1 MIQIQWT
8 SPSIEEARTVIRILL
23 ENRLIACAN
32 IVPQVE
38 SHYRW
43 EGALEASMEVKV
55 YMKTEEHRFKEVEQ
69 MIRKHCS
76 YKVPEIISFK
86 ALAVSHPYEAWVLE
100 EVAKSV

>member
-8 SPSIEEARTVIRILL
+8 CATLEEARQVIRLLL
-23 ENRLIACAN
+23 ENRLVACAT
-32 IVPQVE
+32 IIPQVE

-43 EGALEASMEVKV
+43 EGAVENSTEVKV
-55 YMKTEEHRFKEVEQ
+55 YLKTEEHRFADVEQ

-86 ALAVSHPYEAWVLE
+86 ALAVSHPYEKWVFE
-100 EVAKSV
+100 EVKSV